1 MGDIITEYKETVD
14 SDCTLPI
21 LTSSKTEGVILQ
33 EKHFGR
39 KQQHDITGYNILP
52 RNYCTYRNRSDGV
65 DFTFNI
71 NKCCDKGIISKF
83 YPVFSGK
90 NSDVFFLSLVLN
102 NSEEVVREIAYT
114 CTGTGQKVLS
124 FLDLQKMKVR
134 VPNFDEQKEIVAYF
148 ESLDHLITLHQRKC
162 DETKKLKK
170 FMLQKMFPKKD
181 EKKPEIRFAG
191 FTDDWEQRKL
201 PEFVTFFN
209 GLTYTPDDVE
219 ETGTLVLRSSN
230 VKNGEIVDADN
241 VYVNDKVVTSENVQ
255 EGDIIVVV
263 RNGSRALIGK
273 HAQIKDSMPN
283 TVIGAFMS
291 GMRSEHSS
299 FVNAL
304 LDTSAFENEIAKN
317 MGATINQITG
327 YMFSRMEFMIPS
339 GEEQQKIGEY
349 FQGLDDLITLHQ
361 RKCDETKKLKKFMLQ
376 KMFPKKDEKKP
387 EIRFAGFTDDWEQ
400 RKLGELLVGVSEK
413 NSDGQYSQDDILA
426 CSLGTELDKKTI
438 FFGLRS
444 TEESVKSY
452 RKVKIGDVIYT
463 KSPIK
468 GYPNGI
474 VRTCKIADG
483 IVPSLYCV
491 YKKRDDI
498 SVQIDT
504 RFIQSYL
511 EEKGR
516 LDQYLY
522 PLVNV
527 GARNNVNITDKEF
540 LEGNILMPPQKE
552 EQTEIVES
560 LEKITNLITLH
571 QRKSFFISSI

>member
-1 MGDIITEYKETVD
+1 MNK
-14 SDCTLPI
+14 
-21 LTSSKTEGVILQ
+21 
-33 EKHFGR
+33 R
-39 KQQHDITGYNILP
+39 K
-52 RNYCTYRNRSDGV
+52 
-65 DFTFNI
+65 
-71 NKCCDKGIISKF
+71 
-83 YPVFSGK
+83 
-90 NSDVFFLSLVLN
+90 
-102 NSEEVVREIAYT
+102 
-114 CTGTGQKVLS
+114 
-124 FLDLQKMKVR
+124 
-134 VPNFDEQKEIVAYF
+134 VPK
-148 ESLDHLITLHQRKC
+148 
-162 DETKKLKK
+162 
-170 FMLQKMFPKKD
+170 
-181 EKKPEIRFAG
+181 IRFKG
-191 FTDDWEQRKL
+191 F
-201 PEFVTFFN
+201 
-209 GLTYTPDDVE
+209 
-219 ETGTLVLRSSN
+219 
-230 VKNGEIVDADN
+230 
-241 VYVNDKVVTSENVQ
+241 
-255 EGDIIVVV
+255 
-263 RNGSRALIGK
+263 
-273 HAQIKDSMPN
+273 H
-283 TVIGAFMS
+283 
-291 GMRSEHSS
+291 
-299 FVNAL
+299 
-304 LDTSAFENEIAKN
+304 
-317 MGATINQITG
+317 
-327 YMFSRMEFMIPS
+327 
-339 GEEQQKIGEY
+339 
-349 FQGLDDLITLHQ
+349 
-361 RKCDETKKLKKFMLQ
+361 
-376 KMFPKKDEKKP
+376 
-387 EIRFAGFTDDWEQ
+387 DDWEQ
-400 RKLGELLVGVSEK
+400 RKLGDLLVGVSEK

-552 EQTEIVES
+552 EQTKIVES

-571 QRKSFFISSI
+571 QRKLEKLKIIKKSMLENCFSKSGEKVPKIRFSGFSDDWEQRKLGDIVDVRSGKDYKHLSEGNIPVYGTGGYMLSVNQALSYDEDAIGIGRKGTIDKPYILKAPFWTVDTLFYAIPREKVDLNFAFDVFQNIDWKKKDESTGVPSLSKIAINEIDVLVPQYDEQQSLGQFFYRIDNLITLHQSKLEKLKMIKKSMLETMFV

>member
-1 MGDIITEYKETVD
+1 MGNT
-14 SDCTLPI
+14 
-21 LTSSKTEGVILQ
+21 
-33 EKHFGR
+33 
-39 KQQHDITGYNILP
+39 
-52 RNYCTYRNRSDGV
+52 
-65 DFTFNI
+65 
-71 NKCCDKGIISKF
+71 
-83 YPVFSGK
+83 
-90 NSDVFFLSLVLN
+90 
-102 NSEEVVREIAYT
+102 
-114 CTGTGQKVLS
+114 
-124 FLDLQKMKVR
+124 
-134 VPNFDEQKEIVAYF
+134 PN
-148 ESLDHLITLHQRKC
+148 
-162 DETKKLKK
+162 
-170 FMLQKMFPKKD
+170 
-181 EKKPEIRFAG
+181 IRFKG

-201 PEFVTFFN
+201 GETLKYEQPGAYIVNSTDYDDSYETPVLTAGQSFILGYTNETDGIKNASPDNPVIIFDDFTTSSHFVDFPFKVKSSAMKLLTLKDESDDIYCINNILKNVDYVPASHERHWISIFSEFDVTI
-209 GLTYTPDDVE
+209 PH
-219 ETGTLVLRSSN
+219 S
-230 VKNGEIVDADN
+230 
-241 VYVNDKVVTSENVQ
+241 
-255 EGDIIVVV
+255 
-263 RNGSRALIGK
+263 
-273 HAQIKDSMPN
+273 KD
-283 TVIGAFMS
+283 
-291 GMRSEHSS
+291 
-299 FVNAL
+299 
-304 LDTSAFENEIAKN
+304 
-317 MGATINQITG
+317 
-327 YMFSRMEFMIPS
+327 
-339 GEEQQKIGEY
+339 EQKKIGDY
-349 FQGLDDLITLHQ
+349 FRNLDNLITLHQ

-571 QRKSFFISSI
+571 QRKCDEIKEIKKFMLQNMFPQKG